1 MFFTLTLPASVKTA
15 LTRPSMLSFT
25 IDVIQ
30 MPPPQPKPRPGRDI
44 DTISIETLTVMDHVA
59 NVDSNPKQH
68 LRHGVRVERSHA
80 ILDGH
85 GAFDRSHRTSKLR
98 EYSVSG
104 QRPPKSSM
112 IGKIA
117 SRTMF
122 SLRTVLSSS
131 ALTSAL

>member
-1 MFFTLTLPASVKTA
+1 MPTSARVDQLRRDPHAIGHATDAALQDITNAQLASD
-15 LTRPSMLSFT
+15 RS
-25 IDVIQ
+25 
-30 MPPPQPKPRPGRDI
+30 
-44 DTISIETLTVMDHVA
+44 
-59 NVDSNPKQH
+59 KQH
-68 LRHGVRVERSHA
+68 LRHRVRVERSHA
-80 ILDGH
+80 IFLEGH
-85 GAFDRSHRTSKLR
+85 GAFDRSHRASKLR

-104 QRPPKSSM
+104 QRPPKSLM

>member
-1 MFFTLTLPASVKTA
+1 
-15 LTRPSMLSFT
+15 
-25 IDVIQ
+25 
-30 MPPPQPKPRPGRDI
+30 
-44 DTISIETLTVMDHVA
+44 MDHVA

-117 SRTMF
+117 SRTIF